1 MKAIFKKNTIT
12 NENFRVY
19 KKESIYEDVFCPKAY
34 TTRKI
39 DNSVGKIDTASIP
52 LK

>member
-12 NENFRVY
+12 NENFREY
-19 KKESIYEDVFCPKAY
+19 KKESIYEYVFVHTA
-34 TTRKI
+34 RKI
-39 DNSVGKIDTASIP
+39 DNSFGKIDTISIP